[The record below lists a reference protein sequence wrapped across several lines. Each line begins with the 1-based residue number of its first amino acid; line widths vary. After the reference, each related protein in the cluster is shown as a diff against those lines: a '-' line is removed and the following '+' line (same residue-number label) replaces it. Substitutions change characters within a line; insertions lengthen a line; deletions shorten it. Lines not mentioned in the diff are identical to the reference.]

1 MRNAREGLRCILD
14 FHGVQDAPL
23 FFHVRH
29 EQHQVDK
36 EGEDLPNAHA
46 AWNEATMMAGQM
58 LQGMAG
64 QLQPGSEW
72 RMEVTDEFQNVLF
85 VLNIKAEKP
94 SSDDR

>member
-1 MRNAREGLRCILD
+1 
-14 FHGVQDAPL
+14 
-23 FFHVRH
+23 
-29 EQHQVDK
+29 
-36 EGEDLPNAHA
+36 
-46 AWNEATMMAGQM
+46 M